1 MVCWIL
7 IMQSLRL
14 KLPEDKESFEKE
26 LMSELDVDRH
36 EEIKRLLDRLS
47 DDAKIALFTRLLKK
61 KKARERYLEEEGR
74 AYA

>member
-26 LMSELDVDRH
+26 LMSELEVDRH

-61 KKARERYLEEEGR
+61 RKAKERYLEEGVV
-74 AYA
+74 YT